1 MSRPMSLRILT
12 PLAIIVD
19 QPVRSLRAMDA
30 SGSFG
35 ILPGHADFLT
45 RLAVSVVSWTTP
57 EGGARFCAVRGGALT
72 VRAGNV
78 AIATREAV
86 TGDDLATLDREVLA
100 RFREC
105 ELQVAYAIG
114 HPHPV
119 SVNVNTFGSNEVDE
133 ERIEHVETTR
143 LQLTAMR
150 RMLARLQPKP
160 RGAGA

>member
-1 MSRPMSLRILT
+1 MPARKSRPRMSRPMSLRILT

-100 RFREC
+100 RFRA
-105 ELQVAYAIG
+105 EL
-114 HPHPV
+114 
-119 SVNVNTFGSNEVDE
+119 DE

>member
-45 RLAVSVVSWTTP
+45 LAVSVVSWTTP

-100 RFREC
+100 RFRA
-105 ELQVAYAIG
+105 EL
-114 HPHPV
+114 
-119 SVNVNTFGSNEVDE
+119 DE